1 MASKI
6 TPQDV
11 YLKRVQTD
19 YKAYCYHVHN
29 HGRSGELSWIPSKFH
44 TFICDTVQEFVERK
58 SGNAFEILILTTPPQ
73 HGKSTTVTETYPSFH
88 LGRHPED
95 KIIEISYNDDLAT
108 RFGKRNLEK
117 ITEFGKIFGVGINKK
132 KSSSRSFELNN
143 KIGSM
148 ISRGIG
154 GSITSYSGNLIIID
168 DPIKNRKEADSETY
182 RNMVWDEWE
191 NTIKTRLS
199 AGGKVIV
206 ILTRWHEDDLAGRLI
221 ANYGEFCTL
230 INIPCEA
237 EEDDV
242 LGRELGAALCPE
254 IGKDDAWLIQ
264 FKESY
269 MTESGA
275 RAWNALFQGHPT
287 SREGNILK
295 REWWQY
301 YDYADYVEGRIK
313 FDNLIMSVDATFKD
327 QDKNDFVAIEVWGKE
342 AANMYLVDLVEEH
355 LNFPDTIR
363 AIRGLKAYYPMIGAI
378 LIEDKANGS
387 AIIQVLRSE
396 ISGIIAVMPTGGKEA
411 RVNAVSHA
419 IESGNVYL
427 PRDRAFTGEFIDECA
442 AFPNGTH
449 DDAVDSMSQALA
461 RLIYSNKRGQVASEY
476 AGERG
481 WKTPKT
487 KRIGVGKGEQINVI

>member
-1 MASKI
+1 MNPKAEE
-6 TPQDV
+6 V
-11 YLKRVQTD
+11 YLKKVQTD
-19 YKAYCYHVHN
+19 YKAYCFHVHN
-29 HGRSGELSWIPSKFH
+29 HGKKEPSWIPSRFH
-44 TFICDTVQEFVERK
+44 TFVCDVTQEFVERK
-58 SGNAFEILILTTPPQ
+58 TDKAFEILIWTTPPQ
-73 HGKSTTVTETYPSFH
+73 HGKSTTITETYPSFH

-117 ITEFGKIFGVGINKK
+117 VMDYGEIFGIGINKK
-132 KSSSRSFELNN
+132 KSSTRSFELDN

-182 RNMVWDEWE
+182 RESVWDEWE

-221 ANYGEFCTL
+221 KNYGDFCTL

-237 EEDDV
+237 EENDV
-242 LGRELGAALCPE
+242 LGREPGQALCPE
-254 IGKDDAWLIQ
+254 IGKDDNWLAQ
-264 FKESY
+264 FKKSY

-287 SREGNILK
+287 SLEGNILK

-301 YDYADYVEGRIK
+301 YSYADYAEGK
-313 FDNLIMSVDATFKD
+313 LVFDELIMSVDAAFKD
-327 QDKNDFVAIEVWGKE
+327 QEKNDFVAIEVWGKKGV
-342 AANMYLVDLVEEH
+342 NMFLVDLMKEH
-355 LNFPDTIR
+355 LDFPSTVK
-363 AIRGLKAYYPMIGAI
+363 AIRGIKAYYPRIGAI

-396 ISGIIAVMPTGGKEA
+396 IVGIIAVMPIGGKEA

-419 IESGNVYL
+419 IESGNVYV

-442 AFPNGTH
+442 AFPNAAH
-449 DDAVDSMSQALA
+449 DDLVDCMSQALA
-461 RLIYSNKRGQVASEY
+461 RLIYSSKKETIS
-476 AGERG
+476 GEHVGEKG
-481 WKTPKT
+481 WKKPEEKQ
-487 KRIGVGKGEQINVI
+487 IGVGKGEKIHVI